1 MHWSAYEVF
10 SVLSGV
16 AMVLLAILPNMSG
29 IGRSWAFA
37 GGVLFIGYGIYVAK
51 QTSGTFVFPVWIF
64 VIPFVAVIY
73 LIAGLVNRARTGPD
87 TDHSGE

>member
-1 MHWSAYEVF
+1 VHWSAYEVF

-16 AMVLLAILPNMSG
+16 AMVLLAVVPNKSG
-29 IGRSWAFA
+29 VGRGWAFA
-37 GGVLFIGYGIYVAK
+37 GGALFIGYGVYAAN

-64 VIPFVAVIY
+64 IIPFVVVIY
-73 LIAGLVNRARTGPD
+73 VIAGIVNRARTGPD